1 MIILALD
8 CSLDSCSA
16 AVFDDARGVLAQRFE
31 RMERGQAE
39 TIAPMA
45 RDVMA
50 EAGLGFEQIA
60 RIGVTLGPGTFT
72 GIRIGLACAKGL
84 ALALD
89 KPVIGIDTLKAIAI
103 NAGQVSNVI
112 AVATDARQ
120 GQIYLGLYR
129 GGETLM
135 APRRITLEDVSYFLP
150 EGPMLVM
157 GGAKAAAIAAA
168 RRDDLT
174 AASQSDIPIAAKFAP
189 LIIDAEPDAMS
200 LRPLYLAESYAKR
213 PRAKVEIVL
222 AKADD
227 AARLSQLHAAC
238 FATVWSTADI
248 ARLLAMPGAFCVI
261 AQQKGEAVGFL
272 LLRVAG
278 DEAEIISIGTRPES
292 RRQGIGAKLI
302 DAAVELLGTQ
312 KTTRLLIEVA
322 DSNDAALALYRKF
335 GFATV
340 GRRRD
345 YYQHADG
352 RREDAAIMRK
362 EIPA

>member
-16 AVFDDARGVLAQRFE
+16 AILDGARGILAARFE

-39 TIAPMA
+39 KLTPMI

-50 EAGLGFEQIA
+50 EANVAPQSLD

-84 ALALD
+84 ALALNV
-89 KPVIGIDTLKAIAI
+89 PVIGIDTLKAIAS
-103 NAGQVSNVI
+103 NAGEPSEAI

-120 GQIYLGLYR
+120 GQIYLGIYR

-135 APRRITLEDVSYFLP
+135 APRRIALEDASYILP
-150 EGPMLVM
+150 ETPLSVM
-157 GGAKAAAIAAA
+157 GGAKAALIAAA

-174 AASQSDIPIAAKFAP
+174 PRAEADIPFAATFAP
-189 LIIDAEPDAMS
+189 LVIEAEPAAIP

-213 PRAKVEIVL
+213 PRAKVTIAAAAGE
-222 AKADD
+222 D
-227 AARLSQLHAAC
+227 AARLSELHMAC
-238 FATVWSTADI
+238 FEIGWSAIDL
-248 ARLLAMPGAFCVI
+248 AQLLAMPGAV
-261 AQQKGEAVGFL
+261 ALVAMQGDQALGFI
-272 LLRVAG
+272 LLRIAG
-278 DEAEIISIGTRPES
+278 DEAEIISICTRPAS
-292 RRQGIGAKLI
+292 RRQGIGARLI
-302 DAAVELLGTQ
+302 DAAVELLGQQ
-312 KTTRLLIEVA
+312 KTPRLLIEVA

-335 GFATV
+335 GFASV

-362 EIPA
+362 EISV

>member
-16 AVFDDARGVLAQRFE
+16 AVIDDARGVLAERFE

-50 EAGLGFEQIA
+50 EAGITPRSLD

-84 ALALD
+84 ALALG

-103 NAGQVSNVI
+103 NAGQVSKAI

-135 APRRITLEDVSYFLP
+135 APRRIALEDASYFLP
-150 EGPMLVM
+150 TGTVGVM
-157 GGAKAAAIAAA
+157 GGAKAALIAAVD
-168 RRDDLT
+168 RDDL
-174 AASQSDIPIAAKFAP
+174 APLSDPDIPIAAKFAP
-189 LIIDAEPDAMS
+189 LIIAAEPDAMP
-200 LRPLYLAESYAKR
+200 LRPLYLADSYAKR

-222 AKADD
+222 ARGDD

-238 FATVWSTADI
+238 FDAAWSTIDI

-272 LLRVAG
+272 LLRIAG
-278 DEAEIISIGTRPES
+278 DEAEIISIGTRPDS
-292 RRQGIGAKLI
+292 RRQGIGEKLI

>member
-16 AVFDDARGVLAQRFE
+16 AILDDTRGVLARHFE

-39 TIAPMA
+39 RIAPMV

-50 EAGLGFEQIA
+50 EAGVTAPSLD

-84 ALALD
+84 ALALN
-89 KPVIGIDTLKAIAI
+89 KPVIGIDTLRAIVA
-103 NAGQVSNVI
+103 NAGKVSEAI

-120 GQIYLGLYR
+120 GQIYLGIYR
-129 GGETLM
+129 GGETLV
-135 APRRITLEDVSYFLP
+135 APRRLALEDVAHLLP
-150 EGPMLVM
+150 QGPLFVM
-157 GGAKAAAIAAA
+157 GGAKTALIAAA
-168 RRDDLT
+168 QRNDL
-174 AASQSDIPIAAKFAP
+174 AARSESDIPIAANFAP
-189 LIIDAEPDAMS
+189 FIIDAEPDAMS

-213 PRAKVEIVL
+213 PRANVEILL
-222 AKADD
+222 AKGDD
-227 AARLSQLHAAC
+227 AARLSQLHGAC
-238 FATVWSTADI
+238 FEIPWSASEI

-261 AQQKGEAVGFL
+261 AQQKAEALGFL
-272 LLRVAG
+272 LLRIAG
-278 DEAEIISIGTRPES
+278 DEAEIISIGTRPDS

-302 DAAVELLGTQ
+302 DAAVALLEQQ
-312 KTTRLLIEVA
+312 KTARLLIEVA

-335 GFATV
+335 GFASV

-362 EIPA
+362 EITA

>member
-8 CSLDSCSA
+8 CSLNSCSA
-16 AVFDDARGVLAQRFE
+16 AIFDDARGILAQRFE

-50 EAGLGFEQIA
+50 EARLGFEQIA

-89 KPVIGIDTLKAIAI
+89 KPVIGIDTLRAIAI
-103 NAGQVSNVI
+103 NAGQVSEPI
-112 AVATDARQ
+112 AVATEARQ
-120 GQIYLGLYR
+120 GHIYLGLYAD
-129 GGETLM
+129 GETLL
-135 APRRITLEDVSYFLP
+135 APRRIALEDASYFLP
-150 EGPMLVM
+150 AGPLAVM
-157 GGAKAAAIAAA
+157 GGAKAALIATAH
-168 RRDDLT
+168 REDLT
-174 AASQSDIPIAAKFAP
+174 PRTESDIPIAAKFAP
-189 LIIDAEPDAMS
+189 LVTDAEPDAMP
-200 LRPLYLAESYAKR
+200 LRPLYLADSYAKR
-213 PRAKVEIVL
+213 PRAKVDVAI
-222 AKADD
+222 AKGDD
-227 AARLSQLHAAC
+227 AARLSQLHGAC
-238 FATVWSTADI
+238 FDVAWSTPDI

-261 AQQKGEAVGFL
+261 ARQKDEALGFL
-272 LLRVAG
+272 LVRIAG
-278 DEAEIISIGTRPES
+278 DEAEIISIGTLPKA
-292 RRQGIGAKLI
+292 RRQGIGARLI
-302 DAAVELLGTQ
+302 DAAVEFLGQQ

>member
-16 AVFDDARGVLAQRFE
+16 AVFDDARGILAERFE

-39 TIAPMA
+39 AIAPMA

-50 EAGLGFEQIA
+50 EARLGFEQIA

-89 KPVIGIDTLKAIAI
+89 KPVIGIDTLRAIAV
-103 NAGQVSNVI
+103 NAGQASETI

-129 GGETLM
+129 GGKTHM
-135 APRRITLEDVSYFLP
+135 APRRIALEDASYFLP
-150 EGPMLVM
+150 AGPLAIL
-157 GGAKAAAIAAA
+157 GGAKAALIAAA
-168 RRDDLT
+168 DRDDLAPRT
-174 AASQSDIPIAAKFAP
+174 ESDIPVAAKFAP
-189 LIIDAEPDAMS
+189 LIIAAEPDAMR

-222 AKADD
+222 ARGDD
-227 AARLSQLHAAC
+227 AVRLSQLHGAC
-238 FATVWSTADI
+238 FEMTWSATDI
-248 ARLLAMPGAFCVI
+248 ARLLAMPGAFCLI
-261 AQQKGEAVGFL
+261 AEQKGEVLGFL
-272 LLRVAG
+272 LLRIAG
-278 DEAEIISIGTRPES
+278 DEAEIISIATRPDS

>member
-16 AVFDDARGVLAQRFE
+16 AVLDDTRGVLAHRLE

-39 TIAPMA
+39 RIAPML

-50 EAGLGFEQIA
+50 EAGVTPQLLD

-84 ALALD
+84 GLALN
-89 KPVIGIDTLKAIAI
+89 KPVIGIDTLKAIAA
-103 NAGQVSNVI
+103 NAGQVSEAI

-120 GQIYLGLYR
+120 GQLYLGINR
-129 GGETLM
+129 SEETLL
-135 APRRITLEDVSYFLP
+135 APRRIALEDVSYFLP
-150 EGPMLVM
+150 EGPLSVM
-157 GGAKAAAIAAA
+157 GGAKATLIAAA
-168 RRDDLT
+168 QRDDLT
-174 AASQSDIPIAAKFAP
+174 ARSEADIPVAANFAP
-189 LIIDAEPDAMS
+189 LIIAAQPDAMS

-213 PRAKVEIVL
+213 QRAKVEILL
-222 AKADD
+222 AKGDD
-227 AARLSQLHAAC
+227 AARLAQLHGAC
-238 FATVWSTADI
+238 FEIPWSTTEI
-248 ARLLAMPGAFCVI
+248 ARLLAMPGAFCII
-261 AQQKGEAVGFL
+261 AQQKEEALGFL
-272 LLRVAG
+272 LLRIAG
-278 DEAEIISIGTRPES
+278 DEAEIISIGTRPEA

-302 DAAVELLGTQ
+302 DAAVDLLGQQ
-312 KTTRLLIEVA
+312 KTARLLIEVA

-335 GFATV
+335 GFASV

-345 YYQHADG
+345 YYRHADG

-362 EIPA
+362 EITA